1 MMFKL
6 LKKHKEILL
15 IVLAFGLL
23 LPSVQPAYALPFIGD
38 FLNYTQSA
46 MSGLADL
53 GGWTFAVFTFLF
65 LALGISWGLVSLS
78 ASLLEWSIKLPV
90 QLQGNP
96 VVENGWQF
104 TLGLTNLFIVLVFL
118 GIALAF
124 ILKTDTY
131 GMKKALPRLIA
142 VALLVN
148 FSLLFVGILADVSTI
163 FQNTLLDKAGLG
175 GGDGLVSSATQYTM
189 ETTRSYVNKLIAL
202 AAGSAALLAIPG
214 VDVISMIARIGL
226 FLAFTP
232 QLVYAFFLT
241 FFNIILTI
249 IYLFYFVLFIGRII
263 VFWILGILA
272 PLAFLAFILPGT
284 KKYFD
289 QWLRTL
295 ISWTFLGIIA
305 LFLLVVGLQL
315 MTRTLGPW
323 LGIAPGNIAAEYVEF
338 WKYLVYYLFLSVYLI
353 FVLFASKKLAPKGT
367 EVVWDSGQKMFGGSW
382 RMAGERLEPMMKR
395 AGARLAERRMEKT
408 EGIAAKMEVGQKPT
422 FGERLRAGVW
432 ARRPEKVLEAGL
444 RFEARAK
451 RLKTEALDRET
462 ERVMRGAPKDKEA
475 RKAYVEEQ
483 LLKETQKIAKG
494 IKDIGKIGA
503 LTQWQAKEGKIGPAA
518 AQLIKEAVQGGADPD
533 LILARRPDLAE
544 KIGRTVTDTVRKM
557 DPKQARE
564 KIQIDAYKDT
574 DVVKEILKD
583 RSKFEE
589 ITKNASMGVRREISN
604 TIAANRRE
612 FKQLRGVV
620 SEMINSDKWPLRK
633 RGLTP

>member
-23 LPSVQPAYALPFIGD
+23 LPSVQPAYALHFIGD